1 MDNFIT
7 YKIVVKQKSSKDPES
22 TSQVVGLFFFYFI
35 FYEQYI
41 HKIWESF
48 SVEDIFFVLG
58 NKELSVNLVW
68 LLAP

>member
-1 MDNFIT
+1 MVLKALAEWLI
-7 YKIVVKQKSSKDPES
+7 Y
-22 TSQVVGLFFFYFI
+22 LFYFI